1 MVKLLRQVETLQDQ
15 TFAATGK
22 LMAAL
27 VDARIEQ
34 GLSPVVGKQ
43 VRSAITRIATHA
55 SEGLGSASDAHRL
68 LEALA
73 RSRGIDVS
81 MYGDV
86 DKHAYFAA

>member
-27 VDARIEQ
+27 VEARIEQ

-43 VRSAITRIATHA
+43 VRSAVAQIATHA
-55 SEGLGSASDAHRL
+55 SEGLGSTSTAHRL

-73 RSRGIDVS
+73 KSRGIDIS

-86 DKHAYFAA
+86 DKNASYLT

>member
-1 MVKLLRQVETLQDQ
+1 MKLLRQVEVLQDQ
-15 TFAATGK
+15 TFAAAGR

-27 VDARIEQ
+27 VDARIDQ

-43 VRSAITRIATHA
+43 VRSAIAKVATHA
-55 SEGLGSASDAHRL
+55 SEGLGSAADAHRL

-73 RSRGIDVS
+73 KSRGIDVS

-86 DKHAYFAA
+86 DKHAFAA